1 MPPPA
6 ATSAALAGPT
16 ISSSASNHPFLQV
29 LERCPDLATAQRA
42 HARML
47 RLGLLCHPHPAG
59 RLIAACCVHPSWRDP
74 SYALRV
80 FDHLAVPPDLFTWNV
95 LIRAHASSGDPHL
108 ALFLFS
114 RLLRETP
121 HRPDKFTFP
130 FALKAAAA
138 MGASGSKEGRAL
150 HGMVVKS
157 PFRSDVFVLNSLLHF
172 YGAVG
177 CLDDARQ
184 LFEKSCE
191 RDVVSWNTMI
201 TAATRAGYCD
211 EALAMFREMGIEGS
225 AGVAPNEVTVLAAL
239 SACGQKGELEL
250 GRWIHSF
257 VGAAEQNLVLSN
269 ALLDMYVKCGSLDEA
284 KQLFDRIAQKDAVS
298 MTTMLVGLAKAGD
311 LEAARQMFDETPD
324 RDVACWNALISAYE
338 QGGRPKESMELFR
351 RALAAGLAPDQV
363 TLVAALSA
371 CAQMGALHM
380 GRWIHGYMKKNHH
393 HLEQNSHLTT
403 SLIDMYCKCG
413 DLEQA
418 LEVFASAGEKNV
430 FVWSAMIAGLGMYGR
445 GKAAV
450 ALFLEMQESR
460 VSPNAVTFINVLS
473 ACSHSGLVEEG
484 ERLLGEMLPA
494 YGIEPQMEHYAA
506 MVDILA
512 RAGRFE
518 AAVDLVR
525 GLPVPPGA
533 PLWGALLG
541 ACATHGKTALGEEAC
556 GRLLE
561 LEPRNDGAYV
571 LLSNLYAKSG
581 RWEAVARVRRLMKER
596 GLTKEPGRS
605 SMEVGGVVH
614 EFLAGDGSH
623 PRRREIYAKLEEITA
638 MLRAS
643 GHSPDTAGLVLQHI
657 EEEDAKERALSLHS
671 EKLAMAFGLI
681 STSPPAPIRIMKNL
695 RVCEDC
701 HSAAK
706 LISMAYRREI
716 FLRDRHRFHHFRDG
730 RCSCG
735 DFW

>member
-1 MPPPA
+1 MPDAPPGP
-6 ATSAALAGPT
+6 ALP
-16 ISSSASNHPFLQV
+16 SH
-29 LERCPDLATAQRA
+29 
-42 HARML
+42 H
-47 RLGLLCHPHPAG
+47 AG
-59 RLIAACCVHPSWRDP
+59 RLIAACCVQPSWRDP

-114 RLLRETP
+114 RLLSETP

-138 MGASGSKEGRAL
+138 PAVGASGAREGRAL

-157 PFRSDVFVLNSLLHF
+157 PFRSDVFVLNSLLNF

-184 LFEKSCE
+184 LFDKSPK

-201 TAATRAGYCD
+201 TAAARAGRCD
-211 EALAMFREMGIEGS
+211 EALAMFREMEMEGR
-225 AGVAPNEVTVLAAL
+225 AGVVPNKVTVLAAL

-257 VGAAEQNLVLSN
+257 VGAAEQSLILSN
-269 ALLDMYVKCGSLDEA
+269 AFLDMYVKCGSLDDA
-284 KQLFDRIAQKDAVS
+284 KQLFDRMVQKDAVS
-298 MTTMLVGLAKAGD
+298 MTTMLVGLAKAGTSRRPGS
-311 LEAARQMFDETPD
+311 LE
-324 RDVACWNALISAYE
+324 
-338 QGGRPKESMELFR
+338 
-351 RALAAGLAPDQV
+351 
-363 TLVAALSA
+363 
-371 CAQMGALHM
+371 
-380 GRWIHGYMKKNHH
+380 
-393 HLEQNSHLTT
+393 
-403 SLIDMYCKCG
+403 
-413 DLEQA
+413 
-418 LEVFASAGEKNV
+418 
-430 FVWSAMIAGLGMYGR
+430 
-445 GKAAV
+445 
-450 ALFLEMQESR
+450 LFLEMQQSR
-460 VSPNAVTFINVLS
+460 VSPNAVAFINVLS
-473 ACSHSGLVEEG
+473 ACSHAGLVEEG

-494 YGIEPQMEHYAA
+494 YGVEPQMEHYAA

-533 PLWGALLG
+533 PVWGALLG

-561 LEPRNDGAYV
+561 LEPQNDGAYV

-581 RWEAVARVRRLMKER
+581 RWEAVGRVRKLMKER
-596 GLTKEPGRS
+596 GLAKEPGRS
-605 SMEVGGVVH
+605 SMEVSGVVH
-614 EFLAGDGSH
+614 KFLAGDTSH

-643 GHSPDTAGLVLQHI
+643 GHSPDTAGLVLQQI
-657 EEEDAKERALSLHS
+657 EEEEAKERALSLHS

-681 STSPPAPIRIMKNL
+681 STSP
-695 RVCEDC
+695 
-701 HSAAK
+701 
-706 LISMAYRREI
+706 RR
-716 FLRDRHRFHHFRDG
+716 RSG
-730 RCSCG
+730 S
-735 DFW
+735 